1 MADSPYIIDVTAE
14 NFAEVMEASFKVP
27 VLMDFWASWCQ
38 PCRVLMPILAR
49 LAEEDQGKFLL
60 GKLNTE
66 AEQEIAARFGIR
78 SIPNVK
84 LFRDGQPVDEFVGAL
99 PDQAV
104 RSFLDRYVARDS
116 DVQVV
121 EARERLLA
129 GDADGAIDLLSQ
141 ARDSDPGNPRVVLAL
156 ARAHAVA
163 GDVATAEA
171 TLNSLPADELAK
183 PEAGK
188 LRSQLFFAGQVA
200 EAPVATDLEARIA
213 TDPNDY
219 QALLLLAFRR
229 VVDQD
234 YETAVELLLDLMQK
248 DRSYDDGAARRGLVQ
263 VFELL
268 GDDPRVS
275 RYRKRMASLLH

>member
-49 LAEEDQGKFLL
+49 LAEEYQGKFLL

-188 LRSQLFFAGQVA
+188 LRSQFFFAGQVA

-219 QALLLLAFRR
+219 QALLLLAFRK